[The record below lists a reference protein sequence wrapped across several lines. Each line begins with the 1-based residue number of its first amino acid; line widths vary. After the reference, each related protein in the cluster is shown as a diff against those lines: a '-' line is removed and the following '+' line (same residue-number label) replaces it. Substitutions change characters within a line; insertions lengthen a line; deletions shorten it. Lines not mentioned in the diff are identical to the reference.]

1 VSPDGTR
8 LVFMQRTRGGTFDLW
23 MLPLVGDRTPSPL
36 FQTPFTERNARFSPD
51 GRFLAYLSDESSSFE
66 VFVSPFPFTGE
77 KVRVSSGGGTSPRWS
92 RDGRELFYAS
102 DARQLVAVPIRTTP
116 SLQLG
121 APVTLFP
128 LKGSRPWIE
137 FDVSVDG
144 KTFLASVP
152 EISANQQPLTAVV
165 NWTSEVRR

>member
-121 APVTLFP
+121 APVTL
-128 LKGSRPWIE
+128 
-137 FDVSVDG
+137 SVDG
-144 KTFLASVP
+144 KAFLASVP